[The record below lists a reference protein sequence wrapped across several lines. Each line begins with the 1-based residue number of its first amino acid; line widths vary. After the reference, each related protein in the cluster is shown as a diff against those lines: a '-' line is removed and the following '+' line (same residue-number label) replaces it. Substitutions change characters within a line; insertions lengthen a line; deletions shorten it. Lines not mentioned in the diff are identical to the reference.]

1 MESPYWKRN
10 LLICSFGSFIN
21 IVAMTLLLPYLPLYV
36 EQLGV
41 KGHAAIAQ
49 WSGIAYGMTFLAAA
63 LVAPLWGRVADRY
76 GSKPN
81 LIRAS
86 LGMTVSMCLIGLAQN
101 IEQLVV
107 LRLLVGLAG
116 GYTSGSYVI
125 VAAQT
130 EKKHSAWAL
139 GILSSA
145 IMAGSL
151 VGPLIGGILPVLMG
165 IRSTFSGQCL
175 YRCQSG
181 GHLPVDQG
189 RKEGAAKAKDSAR
202 GSTWSLVQ
210 DRKVVLAMLM
220 TAALLMFANM
230 SIEPII
236 TVYVGQLV
244 ADVNAVTFLSGL
256 VMSAAALGSVLSASQ
271 LGKLADRIGSGNIV
285 IVCLLASALLLIPQA
300 FVSQAWQLIALRF
313 FMGLALG
320 GLLPSLTALIRQS
333 VPDNI
338 VGRILGYS
346 TSAQYG
352 GQVLGPILGGFVGG
366 QIGMRYVFLGTSV
379 LLFCGAIYN
388 WSISL
393 GTMRFGKQH
402 VATNMTNGRK
412 N

>member
-1 MESPYWKRN
+1 
-10 LLICSFGSFIN
+10 
-21 IVAMTLLLPYLPLYV
+21 MTLLLPYLPLYV

-165 IRSTFSGQCL
+165 IRSTFFLASACIAVNLAATCL
-175 YRCQSG
+175 WI
-181 GHLPVDQG
+181 
-189 RKEGAAKAKDSAR
+189 KEEKKGAAKAKDSAR